1 MQSNQ
6 QSAAKA
12 WQYVSQEYITNTIAE
27 RAWALSESQIESKWN
42 FTKQQTLK
50 DL

>member
-1 MQSNQ
+1 MQSTQ
-6 QSAAKA
+6 QSAGKA
-12 WQYVSQEYITNTIAE
+12 WQFIPWEYITNTLAE
-27 RAWALSESQIESKWN
+27 RVENWVSQIESKWN